1 MNKNV
6 CHNFTFQ
13 EAGKNNYYLKMH
25 TDQQRAS
32 NINLLRTARNSRP
45 FWKGQFDDTFITL
58 GVLEREEVT
67 EDERELEVVPAVA
80 TASAICSVNRKG
92 WETSFKLYI
101 GDVSEKENR
110 HWATEER
117 MALGWLSFSSKKNNI
132 C

>member
-13 EAGKNNYYLKMH
+13 EAGKNNYYLKMY

-45 FWKGQFDDTFITL
+45 LQFDDTFITL

-67 EDERELEVVPAVA
+67 EDERELEVVPAIA

-92 WETSFKLYI
+92 
-101 GDVSEKENR
+101 
-110 HWATEER
+110 
-117 MALGWLSFSSKKNNI
+117 
-132 C
+132 

>member
-6 CHNFTFQ
+6 CHDFTFQ
-13 EAGKNNYYLKMH
+13 EAGKNNYYLKMY

-45 FWKGQFDDTFITL
+45 LQFDDTFITL

-67 EDERELEVVPAVA
+67 EDERELEVVPAIA

-92 WETSFKLYI
+92 
-101 GDVSEKENR
+101 
-110 HWATEER
+110 
-117 MALGWLSFSSKKNNI
+117 
-132 C
+132 